1 MQKFKLSYDDYNIT
15 KSIIDDIIENYQEYG
30 YDEKPDEYKVNSNIN
45 WNTYQ
50 EEYQW
55 AWEDFLSELGKAF
68 HSRYKTCC
76 AKVEGKNLNWRG
88 ASGSKYINIKSENNF
103 DAGLEIIR
111 NIQPNCD
118 FSIEATLNKGRLLI
132 TIYHHDCPTGSI
144 FLLKPCAYSTYEK
157 ESA

>member
-15 KSIIDDIIENYQEYG
+15 KSIIDDIIENCQEYG
-30 YDEKPDEYKVNSNIN
+30 YDEKPDEYTVNSNIN
-45 WNTYQ
+45 WNTYR

-118 FSIEATLNKGRLLI
+118 FSIEITLNKGRLLI

-144 FLLKPCAYSTYEK
+144 FLLKPCAYSTYKK